1 MTSVFRPGATAL
13 ITGGASGIGFAFAQL
28 CRSHGMHLAL
38 IDVNSSYLSK
48 AKDLLGASSHIER
61 IETYQ
66 VDVSQISAWQKLRS
80 DVEEKFGTVDLLML
94 NAGASFQP
102 KEGKQSWEDIEYFQK
117 ASTHPSIQDQ
127 FTKPI
132 RPTRPTSSDP

>member
-28 CRSHGMHLAL
+28 CQSHGMHLAL
-38 IDVNSSYLSK
+38 VDINSSYLSK
-48 AKDLLGASSHIER
+48 AKDLLSASSHNEK
-61 IETYQ
+61 IETYR
-66 VDVSQISAWQKLRS
+66 VDASQISGWQKLRS
-80 DVEEKFGTVDLLML
+80 DVESKFGTVNLLML

-117 ASTHPSIQDQ
+117 ASTNHPSTPD
-127 FTKPI
+127 
-132 RPTRPTSSDP
+132 PTC